1 MINTALVTKI
11 IRWILHG
18 IQLQL
23 FITIFSLP
31 LLCAW
36 GLPLSLLSPA
46 GNLLFGPILTLFLL
60 LSSFIFI
67 TELVGIPNG
76 LLIMLLEQVTTYW
89 LSLMHADTKRWLI
102 GFTQPSYF
110 ILLLLP
116 LSAIL
121 IMICNQTRSLYRSSI
136 CLLLLLVGFWTYA
149 WYLQRSTPAH
159 IPIACNNGAVH
170 LICHQGTLTL
180 IDPGY
185 LGKTMGAPSWV
196 QFTLIPQIIQRTGH
210 TILDHVIVLQP
221 NTMTLKA
228 VESLM
233 IKMPIKNLYIPY
245 WNGLLTPSGLH
256 TYGTIKHMC
265 HDKNVLLTR
274 IGNSTHH
281 IALDPTCT
289 LTIEPLPHMIHTATI
304 SYPAFN
310 AHTFIDNQDVT
321 LYSAK
326 YVKNIE
332 INTNFS

>member
-1 MINTALVTKI
+1 MISTSLITKI

-23 FITIFSLP
+23 FITLFSLP

-36 GLPLSLLSPA
+36 GLPLSLLSPL
-46 GNLLFGPILTLFLL
+46 GNLLFGPMLTLFLL
-60 LSSFIFI
+60 LSSFIFL
-67 TELVGIPNG
+67 TELIGIPNG

-89 LSLMHADTKRWLI
+89 LSIMHADTKRWLI

-121 IMICNQTRSLYRSSI
+121 VMICNQTRSLYRSSI
-136 CLLLLLVGFWTYA
+136 CLLLLLIGFWGYA

-159 IPIACNNGAVH
+159 IPIICNNGAVH
-170 LICHQGTLTL
+170 LIQHQGTFTL

-196 QFTLIPQIIQRTGH
+196 QFTLIPQIIQRTGC
-210 TILDHVIVLQP
+210 TVLDHVIVLQP

-233 IKMPIKNLYIPY
+233 IKMPIKNVYIPY
-245 WNGLLTPSGLH
+245 WHGSLSSSGLH
-256 TYGTIKHMC
+256 TYSAIKKMC
-265 HDKNVLLTR
+265 RDKNILLTR
-274 IGNSTHH
+274 ISSSIQH
-281 IALDPTCT
+281 ITLDPTCT
-289 LTIEPLPHMIHTATI
+289 ITIEPLPQIIQTTSI
-304 SYPAFN
+304 SYPAFTV
-310 AHTFIDNQDVT
+310 HTFIDNQDVT

-326 YVKNIE
+326 YVEKHRDQH
-332 INTNFS
+332 